1 MASPLLLIRRRL
13 FRETEGFF
21 YGRSM
26 YPIKEP
32 TVTIMGLGNI
42 LMMDEGVGVHTVN
55 IFQKRYTVPDYVEII
70 DGGAAGLDLL
80 PFIEGREKLLMIDA
94 VNFDR
99 EPGYIDILEN
109 ETIPAKFSTKTSL
122 HHLGLLDILSIV
134 KLSDTSPKDICLIG
148 IQPKNM
154 ELGLD
159 MTRDVCAKIDVLI
172 ERMVSKLKQW
182 NVPCALLSDR
192 K

>member
-1 MASPLLLIRRRL
+1 
-13 FRETEGFF
+13 
-21 YGRSM
+21 M

-42 LMMDEGVGVHTVN
+42 LMMDEGVGVHAVN
-55 IFQKRYTVPDYVEII
+55 AFQKRYRVPDYAEVI

-109 ETIPAKFSTKTSL
+109 EEIPAKFSTKTSL
-122 HHLGLLDILSIV
+122 HHLGLLDVLSIV
-134 KLSDTSPKDICLIG
+134 KLSDALPKDMCIIG
-148 IQPKNM
+148 IQPKSM

-159 MTRDVCAKIDVLI
+159 MSPEIWDKVPELV
-172 ERMVSKLKQW
+172 ERIVSKLHEW
-182 NVPCALLSDR
+182 NVPCALLSPQ

>member
-1 MASPLLLIRRRL
+1 ML
-13 FRETEGFF
+13 
-21 YGRSM
+21 
-26 YPIKEP
+26 IKEP
-32 TVTIMGLGNI
+32 TITIMGLGN

-55 IFQKRYTVPDYVEII
+55 AFQKRTVPDYVEII

-80 PFIEGREKLLMIDA
+80 PFIDGRERLLMIDA

-99 EPGYIDILEN
+99 EPGYIGILEN
-109 ETIPAKFSTKTSL
+109 EAIPAKFSTKTSL

-134 KLSDTSPKDICLIG
+134 KLSNTSPEYICLIG
-148 IQPKNM
+148 IQPKNI

-159 MTRDVCAKIDVLI
+159 MSPEIWDKVNELV
-172 ERMVSKLKQW
+172 ERMVSKLHEW
-182 NVPCALLSDR
+182 NVPCALLSQQ